1 MNLFKKIPVMV
12 GIINMKKSLKRIAV
26 TGGAGQI
33 AYSILFRIAQGEMLG
48 SDQPIAL
55 HILEIPEAME
65 ALKGVEMELQDGA
78 YPLLKE
84 IRIGSDPF
92 EIFEGIHYAQLIG
105 AKPRG
110 PGMERKDLLTANA
123 KIFIEQGKALN
134 EKASRDV
141 IVHVVGNPCN
151 TNCLI
156 TMHHAPKIPRS
167 QFFAMTRLDQ
177 NRAVSML
184 AKKAGAQVDEVKDLT
199 IWGNHSSTQVP
210 DFIHAKIRGKP
221 VTEQIRDRK
230 WLEEKFI
237 SDVQKR
243 GAVVIAARGK
253 SSAASAAQA
262 ALDSIRSI
270 IEPTPQGE
278 WFSVGL
284 SSDNNPY
291 GIKKDLIFSFPC
303 ISKGDGKIEIIKGL
317 SWDPF
322 LKEKIHLS
330 EKELIEEKEAIKH
343 LL

>member
-1 MNLFKKIPVMV
+1 MN
-12 GIINMKKSLKRIAV
+12 KSLKRIAV

-48 SDQPIAL
+48 ADQPIAL
-55 HILEIPEAME
+55 HILEIPTGLE
-65 ALKGVEMELQDGA
+65 ALKGVVMELEDGA

-84 IRIGSDPF
+84 IRMGTDPY

-105 AKPRG
+105 ASPRG
-110 PGMERKDLLTANA
+110 PGMERKDLLAANA

-156 TMHHAPKIPRS
+156 AMHHAPKIPRS

-184 AKKAGAQVDEVKDLT
+184 AKKAHVEIVDVKDLV

-210 DFIHAKIRGKP
+210 DFVHAKIKGKP
-221 VTEQIRDRK
+221 LTEVITDRK
-230 WLEEKFI
+230 WLEEKFM

-243 GAVVIAARGK
+243 GAAVIAARGK

-262 ALDSIRSI
+262 ALDSMRSI
-270 IEPTPQGE
+270 VQPTPIGE
-278 WFSVGL
+278 FFSVAL
-284 SSDNNPY
+284 CSDNNPY
-291 GIKKDLIFSFPC
+291 EIQKDLIFSFPC
-303 ISKGDGKIEIIKGL
+303 NSKGNGKVEIVKDL
-317 SWDPF
+317 SWDAF
-322 LKEKIHLS
+322 LKERIRLS
-330 EKELIEEKEAIKH
+330 EKELLEEKEAIKH